1 MIFVNTDS
9 QDLRVGVK
17 QGYAIGAPIWQLPE
31 FSLEGINSTHMV
43 VWQGGGAPYGVPYL
57 VAMVTRE
64 ANIALET
71 AKNPVFLMIFLSLK
85 LPSDYLSSVHKCIFH
100 IL

>member
-1 MIFVNTDS
+1 MNS
-9 QDLRVGVK
+9 GHSAVGVK

-64 ANIALET
+64 ALET
-71 AKNPVFLMIFLSLK
+71 METTGN
-85 LPSDYLSSVHKCIFH
+85 
-100 IL
+100 